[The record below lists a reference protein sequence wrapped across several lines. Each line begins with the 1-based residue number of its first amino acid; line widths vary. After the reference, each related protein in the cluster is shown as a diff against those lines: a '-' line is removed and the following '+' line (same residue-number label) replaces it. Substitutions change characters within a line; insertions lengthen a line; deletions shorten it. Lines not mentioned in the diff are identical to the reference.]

1 MIWNIFEYAATFVE
15 YMIYADFML
24 KFLKPKKKQMALL
37 CYLLILGINTAL
49 TLTFN
54 HFISYEG
61 ILGGLRIIIN
71 FLIIIRLF
79 LFKMAKKYR
88 KQSGSS
94 PFAKKYWPAGAC
106 FLANPPA
113 KILFN
118 F

>member
-54 HFISYEG
+54 HFISGYM
-61 ILGGLRIIIN
+61 RFTN
-71 FLIIIRLF
+71 KFYDVKIIR
-79 LFKMAKKYR
+79 MD
-88 KQSGSS
+88 
-94 PFAKKYWPAGAC
+94 
-106 FLANPPA
+106 
-113 KILFN
+113 IE
-118 F
+118 